1 MTITWK
7 VEQLDRE
14 LADGYVYQVH
24 YSVNG
29 NDGTYQTR
37 AVGSI
42 GLEKPETLVAFKDL
56 TEETVIGWVKTKLTA
71 DNADAITNVEAAKT
85 AAIAEQKTPTRGQGV
100 PWATQA

>member
-29 NDGTYQTR
+29 NDGTY
-37 AVGSI
+37 
-42 GLEKPETLVAFKDL
+42 
-56 TEETVIGWVKTKLTA
+56 
-71 DNADAITNVEAAKT
+71 
-85 AAIAEQKTPTRGQGV
+85 
-100 PWATQA
+100 

>member
-29 NDGTYQTR
+29 DDGTYQTR
-37 AVGSI
+37 AI
-42 GLEKPETLVAFKDL
+42 GTVNLEKPETLVAFKDL
-56 TEETVIGWVKTKLTA
+56 TEETVIGWVKAKITA
-71 DNADAITNVEAAKT
+71 DNADAVKNIEAAIT
-85 AAIAEQKTPTRGQGV
+85 AAITEQKTPTKGQGL
-100 PWATQA
+100 PWS